1 MPSTK
6 FARSVAATLF
16 AVSTLFAQQPNTNP
30 PPPDA
35 PAPPS
40 ELAEVHIDHDCRV
53 LTPGRPTTAHPTPPP
68 RYRYNNIV
76 CHIESHLHSNHW
88 EQRMINGV
96 PKQTYVSVI
105 EREYLLQNTTDKP
118 VAFIVDQPIPKGWHV
133 DSDPQPINI
142 QDSTA
147 TFRVFAEPG
156 QIVRLHVGQRS

>member
-1 MPSTK
+1 
-6 FARSVAATLF
+6 
-16 AVSTLFAQQPNTNP
+16 
-30 PPPDA
+30 
-35 PAPPS
+35 
-40 ELAEVHIDHDCRV
+40 
-53 LTPGRPTTAHPTPPP
+53 
-68 RYRYNNIV
+68 
-76 CHIESHLHSNHW
+76 
-88 EQRMINGV
+88 MINGV

-142 QDSTA
+142 QNSTA